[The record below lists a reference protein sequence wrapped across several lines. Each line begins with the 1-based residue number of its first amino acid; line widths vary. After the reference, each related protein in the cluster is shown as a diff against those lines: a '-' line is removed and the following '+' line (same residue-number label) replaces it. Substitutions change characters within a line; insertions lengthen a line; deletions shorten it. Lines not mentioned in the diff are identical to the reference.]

1 MRRVLTTSLLAFTVL
16 FLLPAMAA
24 IGWWSTVDRPSSWSN
39 ASWGTSGTLPPAA
52 SVEGPVVHV
61 MSARTGGLKG
71 ALALHS
77 WIVTK
82 RDGAARYDRY
92 DKVGWGSPIRRNAY
106 AADAFWY
113 SNPPVILTTL
123 RGERAARAIQGIE
136 RAVASY
142 PYRGRGGY
150 RIWPGPNSN
159 SFVAHV
165 LREVPEL
172 DVNLPETAVGRDYP
186 TDGRL
191 LAWDAARRDLR
202 LSLWGY
208 AGLTVGL
215 TSGLEL
221 NALGLVTGFDPL
233 RPAIKLPGFGR
244 IGMGAVPRVDAGE
257 VGGEIEGGIG
267 AARRTAGGRSRYS
280 LAQSTPPDK

>member
-1 MRRVLTTSLLAFTVL
+1 MHRVITNILLVILIAFIA
-16 FLLPAMAA
+16 PAA
-24 IGWWSTVDRPSSWSN
+24 IALGWWSTVDRPRSWSS
-39 ASWGTSGTLPPAA
+39 ASWSTSGTLPAA
-52 SVEGPVVHV
+52 SEVDGPVVHV
-61 MSARTGGLKG
+61 MTARTGGMKG

-82 RDGAARYDRY
+82 RDGESRYTRY
-92 DKVGWGSPIRRNAY
+92 DKVGWGSPVRRNAY

-113 SNPPVILTTL
+113 SNPPAILTTL
-123 RGERAARAIQGIE
+123 RGAEASRAIDGVE
-136 RAVASY
+136 RAVATY
-142 PYRGRGGY
+142 PFGRRGGY

-172 DVNLPETAVGRDYP
+172 AVNLPETAVGRDYP

-191 LAWDAARRDLR
+191 AAWDPVRRDLR

-208 AGLTVGL
+208 LGLTIGRTAGV
-215 TSGLEL
+215 EA
-221 NALGLVTGFDPL
+221 NFLGLVTGIDPF

-244 IGMGAVPRVDAGE
+244 IGMDAVPRVDVLE
-257 VGGEIEGGIG
+257 V
-267 AARRTAGGRSRYS
+267 
-280 LAQSTPPDK
+280 